1 MAEIVVGLLRRGIVV
16 SLVTAAGY
24 PGQPERYEQ
33 RLKGVCYILH
43 FQLSFFFEGRNR
55 FWKLYKIFLNQ

>member
-43 FQLSFFFEGRNR
+43 FQLSFFFLKEEIDFGS
-55 FWKLYKIFLNQ
+55 YKRSS